1 MYSIGRKGKRDTS
14 LVYRLEVPEE
24 PGPVQEALRIGKE
37 GNILISI
44 KSARRMY
51 SCVLWELAAHEQ

>member
-1 MYSIGRKGKRDTS
+1 MQKGKRDTR

-44 KSARRMY
+44 KSALRTFI
-51 SCVLWELAAHEQ
+51 CILGEWAAHDH

>member
-1 MYSIGRKGKRDTS
+1 MRHEGKRDTH

-24 PGPVQEALRIGKE
+24 PGPVQKALRIGKE

-44 KSARRMY
+44 KSAWRMY
-51 SCVLWELAAHEQ
+51 ICVLGDWAAHDH